1 MEDFE
6 ISIKI
11 AVYKPNGEFVRQL
24 DNTTLSEDTL
34 MMLLE
39 DVASELESGKRL
51 VVGVAVLLYSRLFR
65 VYNIYSI
72 N

>member
-11 AVYKPNGEFVRQL
+11 AVYTPTGEFVRQL

-34 MMLLE
+34 IMLLE
-39 DVASELESGKRL
+39 DVASELENG
-51 VVGVAVLLYSRLFR
+51 
-65 VYNIYSI
+65 
-72 N
+72 

>member
-39 DVASELESGKRL
+39 DVASELESG
-51 VVGVAVLLYSRLFR
+51 
-65 VYNIYSI
+65 
-72 N
+72 